1 MFCSTNE
8 RDIEMIFTKIKN
20 KIIEA
25 QKIAG
30 YSRTAK
36 ELLKLSDRQLEDIGF
51 SRALLMRGVSAYPW
65 REQEITHVITD
76 NVTNIDFPETGVHQP
91 FTPSTRK
98 AA

>member
-1 MFCSTNE
+1 MF
-8 RDIEMIFTKIKN
+8 FTKIKN

-30 YSRTAK
+30 YARTAK

-51 SRALLMRGVSAYPW
+51 SRDLLKRGVSAYPW
-65 REQEITHVITD
+65 REQEITHVMTD
-76 NVTNIDFPETGVHQP
+76 NVTNIDFPEKVMHGP
-91 FTPSTRK
+91 ITPTRRK